1 MFNVLNSVRQ
11 NFCKITGLGHTESQD
26 SDLFRVVTQ
35 LDFIKSLSEQ
45 TQQEITKNRQITIE
59 EAAANWDEMISPKR
73 TFFDGH
79 IADLGYFAIK
89 RLIEQSDFTAEKP
102 DLSDLNVIIGASN
115 TGPGYPSLADF
126 VKERIGIRNDCSCFD
141 VTEACTA
148 GSVALM
154 QASALIRSGQ
164 CKKVL
169 VVCAEKATTL
179 TPLEN
184 WQGSNL
190 FGDAAF
196 SVLLESSENPEDESF
211 KFFNF
216 KSFPFDGHL
225 DMIRKTEK
233 GFVQDGKKVH
243 LFIIK
248 EIVAEI
254 LDTIQKTGAELN
266 NLKHFVFH
274 QPSIKT
280 ISSLDSYLRSKMPDL
295 KTIFHYSKD
304 IGNAS
309 SACFGHLL
317 SSKYYEGLIN
327 RGELV
332 LTCTFG
338 AGLSMG
344 IVGLSL

>member
-1 MFNVLNSVRQ
+1 MFHVLNSVRQ
-11 NFCKITGLGHTESQD
+11 NFCKITGLGHTESID
-26 SDLFRVVTQ
+26 SDLFRVVSQ
-35 LDFIKSLSEQ
+35 LDFIKSLPEP
-45 TQQEITKNRQITIE
+45 TQLEITKNGQITIE
-59 EAAANWDEMISPKR
+59 EAAANWDEMISHKR
-73 TFFDGH
+73 TFYDGH
-79 IADLGYFAIK
+79 IADLGFFAVK
-89 RLIEQSDFTAEKP
+89 RLIEQSDFTSGKP
-102 DLSDLNVIIGASN
+102 DLNNVDVIIGASN

-126 VKERIGIRNDCSCFD
+126 VKEKIGVRNDSSCFD

-154 QASALIRSGQ
+154 QASALIKSGQ

-179 TPLEN
+179 TPLRN

-196 SVLLESSENPEDESF
+196 CVLLEASDNPEDESF

-225 DMIRKTEK
+225 EMIRKTEN

-243 LFIIK
+243 LFIVK

-254 LDTIQKTGAELN
+254 MDTIQKAGIELN
-266 NLKHFVFH
+266 NIKHLVFH
-274 QPSIKT
+274 QPSNKT
-280 ISSLDSYLRSKMPDL
+280 ISSLDTYLRNKMPDL
-295 KTIFHYSKD
+295 KAIFHYSKD

-317 SSKYYEGLIN
+317 SRKYYEGLIGK
-327 RGELV
+327 GELV

-344 IVGLSL
+344 IIGLNL